1 MISDK
6 LWSALFAC
14 ATAVLMLGI
23 MLLRTAPPPTWA
35 LLIFPAVGAL
45 LAHAASRTTENRQHI
60 MWLETSTI
68 AAACVVVLMLM
79 INGFLIELF
88 VGSVSTSAE
97 AIRQPAGVLLFFVL
111 AGGSVLLWW
120 ALERRLSR
128 MRKAGRTRLQSSEP
142 DKAAKPKPVVDR
154 VEKQETDKA
163 A

>member
-97 AIRQPAGVLLFFVL
+97 AIQQPAGVLLFFVL

-120 ALERRLSR
+120 AFERRV
-128 MRKAGRTRLQSSEP
+128 KRLRHGSDGDQH
-142 DKAAKPKPVVDR
+142 AA
-154 VEKQETDKA
+154 ETD
-163 A
+163 